1 MRETFVAADLCADLF
16 FAPDGNGPMEKG
28 VETGHAHAGLRGF
41 HMFQKSGKTAE
52 QLAFLEG
59 FGHGMELLKCHPGL
73 FGAGDPSRLTDF
85 RRCEFAFEGHENAPF
100 VVGEMDDTCFEHS
113 GKPFGFVA
121 GLDALAAHVAYTKG
135 KDALGRHEP
144 VGLRSG
150 EGHEKTA
157 MLIER
162 LAGGH
167 FQGCPE
173 FVSLAGDFGIRRA
186 DDDMPGEGILAEHEL
201 KGGFKLFGGHF
212 PSHESALG
220 EIRGEKRL
228 ADTADR
234 SSFDHGADT
243 LQNNGQLDTA
253 QSGNFLKRFAGKT
266 GNLVFGDGKD
276 AGVDGIVV
284 LGRDHWKEGMIAA
297 HRVSLQGGM
306 FFAGRSLAI
315 KRVNAMIAG
324 SFLNKHEKHSGPSP
338 CGKNRLQQR

>member
-1 MRETFVAADLCADLF
+1 MAADLCADLF

-41 HMFQKSGKTAE
+41 DMFQKSGKTAE

-59 FGHGMELLKCHPGL
+59 FGNGMELFEGHPGL
-73 FGAGDPSRLTDF
+73 FGARDPCGLADF
-85 RRCEFAFEGHENAPF
+85 LGCEFAFEGHENAPF
-100 VVGEMDDTCFEHS
+100 VVGEMHDTCFEHA

-121 GLDALAAHVAYTKG
+121 GLDALAAHVANTKG

-144 VGLRSG
+144 VGLRSS
-150 EGHEKTA
+150 EAHEKAA

-173 FVSLAGDFGIRRA
+173 FVSLAGDFSISRA
-186 DDDMPGEGILAEHEL
+186 DDDMTREGILAEHEL
-201 KGGFKLFGGHF
+201 KGGFELFGRHF

-276 AGVDGIVV
+276 TGVDGIVV
-284 LGRDHWKEGMIAA
+284 LGRDHVRVEIVAA
-297 HRVSLQGGM
+297 QRASLQGAM
-306 FFAGRSLAI
+306 FFWQGSL
-315 KRVNAMIAG
+315 
-324 SFLNKHEKHSGPSP
+324 
-338 CGKNRLQQR
+338 LQSHA